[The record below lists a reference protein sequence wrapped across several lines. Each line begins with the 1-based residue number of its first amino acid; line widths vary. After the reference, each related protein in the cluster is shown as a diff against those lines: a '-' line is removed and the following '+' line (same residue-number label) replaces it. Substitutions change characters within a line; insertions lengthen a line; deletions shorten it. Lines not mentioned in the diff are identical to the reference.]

1 MVFVNNTAVLAG
13 AGIYANDMSRCK
25 WLGNITENY
34 TIFQIPPAI
43 GGPFQFINNT
53 VQGKVTNNDLATESS
68 KFSARVPLFNTSTST
83 VAFGEQ
89 ISFRLS
95 SEDELMNFREAVWSV
110 TAPLE
115 PQVSPSPHWLYTC
128 SNVYLLF
135 VFQPLGSLS
144 SNNSRYVYSVPDK
157 LSLVKEAGVSFENGS
172 EEITAEFTLLQSL
185 VSDRDTNL
193 C

>member
-25 WLGNITENY
+25 WLGDITENY
-34 TIFQIPPAI
+34 TIFQIPPAME
-43 GGPFQFINNT
+43 GPFQFINNT

-83 VAFGEQ
+83 VAFGEK

-95 SEDELMNFREAVWSV
+95 SEDELNNFREAVWSV

-115 PQVSPSPHWLYTC
+115 PQVSPSPHWL
-128 SNVYLLF
+128 
-135 VFQPLGSLS
+135 
-144 SNNSRYVYSVPDK
+144 
-157 LSLVKEAGVSFENGS
+157 
-172 EEITAEFTLLQSL
+172 L
-185 VSDRDTNL
+185 VSMLMVLFPLFSAAWFSVQQQLPL
-193 C
+193 CIQCSR

>member
-25 WLGNITENY
+25 WLGDITQNY
-34 TIFQIPPAI
+34 TIFQIPPTM
-43 GGPFQFINNT
+43 GGPFHFTNNT
-53 VQGKVTNNDLATESS
+53 VQGKVTNNDLGTESS

-89 ISFRLS
+89 VSFRLS
-95 SEDELMNFREAVWSV
+95 SEDELNNFREAVWSV

-115 PQVSPSPHWLYTC
+115 PQVSPSPHWLTLALV
-128 SNVYLLF
+128 SIFLLF

-157 LSLVKEAGVSFENGS
+157 LSLVEKAGVSFENGS
-172 EEITAEFTLLQSL
+172 EEITAKFTLLQSL
-185 VSDRDTNL
+185 VSEIQFQ
-193 C
+193 